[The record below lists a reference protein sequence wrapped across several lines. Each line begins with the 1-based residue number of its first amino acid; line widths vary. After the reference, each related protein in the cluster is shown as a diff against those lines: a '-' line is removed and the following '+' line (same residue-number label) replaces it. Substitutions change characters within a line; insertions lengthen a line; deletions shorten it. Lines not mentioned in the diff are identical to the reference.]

1 MPHAERPSIS
11 RRAWVATTSGVVAAG
26 LIRTQADAVRLIAQ
40 EAPAQTPDPM
50 KLKSLD
56 FA

>member
-40 EAPAQTPDPM
+40 EATSQTPDPNM
-50 KLKSLD
+50 IPGRLSS
-56 FA
+56 